1 MNDDVVVDGGHGKGT
16 LVERAMAAVRDH
28 IRDNGLKV
36 GDTLPGEGRFATDLQ
51 VSRAV
56 IREAF
61 GGLAA
66 LRQID
71 VANGR
76 RARVAAIDGSVMAQS
91 LDHAVATAQASVVD
105 VWDLRRTLEL
115 RSVELAARNRTE
127 AQAERIVAAALAMIE
142 ASGDLRRLSEADVA
156 FHHVIAQAS
165 GNPLFHQIVRAFHQ
179 LMDIT
184 VPRAWQNRPNKE
196 RRAEILELHRQIAG
210 AIADQDPAVAIAL
223 MERHFETSIA
233 DLTAVGQRAL

>member
-1 MNDDVVVDGGHGKGT
+1 MRDDVVVDGGQAKGT

-28 IRDNGLKV
+28 IRSNGLKV
-36 GDTLPGEGRFATDLQ
+36 GDTLPGEGKFAADLQ

-56 IREAF
+56 MREAF

-76 RARVAAIDGSVMAQS
+76 RARVAAIDGVVMAQS
-91 LDHAVATAQASVVD
+91 IDHAVATAQASVVD

-115 RSVELAARNRTE
+115 RSVELAAHNRTE
-127 AQAERIVAAALAMIE
+127 AQAERIVAAAQAMAE

-156 FHHVIAQAS
+156 FHHAVAQAS
-165 GNPLFHQIVRAFHQ
+165 GNPLFHQVVRAFHQ

-184 VPRAWQNRPNKE
+184 VPRAWQTRPGME
-196 RRAEILELHRQIAG
+196 RRTEILDLHRRIAG
-210 AIADQDPAVAIAL
+210 AIADQEPETAVAL
-223 MERHFETSIA
+223 MERHFEASIA
-233 DLTAVGQRAL
+233 DLLQMGQQTL